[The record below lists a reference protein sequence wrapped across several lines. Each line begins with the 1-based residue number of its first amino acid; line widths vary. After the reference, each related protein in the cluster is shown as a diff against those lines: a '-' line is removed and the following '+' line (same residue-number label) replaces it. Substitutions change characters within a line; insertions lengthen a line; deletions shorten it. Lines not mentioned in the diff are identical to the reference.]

1 MLEAILIGVLSAL
14 TLAFAFLYRKRI
26 DETQREY
33 SQART
38 VIEDIVMSFNRQL
51 KASED
56 RVEASARKI
65 NALSS
70 SDDLLAK
77 RLEKWERKV
86 RAIAKSQESP
96 SEWETLVTRV
106 DTLETALGSTKNA
119 LLQKIS
125 ELGKQRHERK
135 APAANIESAIPIK
148 REDALAPLTDTELR
162 VLELLAVEGGKTS
175 PEIKERIKL
184 SREHSARLMKKLYEA
199 GYLERSASRIPF
211 TYSLKEEMLNI
222 LRRPEQKS

>member
-1 MLEAILIGVLSAL
+1 MLEAILIGVLSAF

-26 DETQREY
+26 SETQREY

-38 VIEDIVMSFNRQL
+38 IIEDIVVSFNRQL

-56 RVEASARKI
+56 RFEASARKI

-70 SDDLLAK
+70 SDDLLAQ
-77 RLEKWERKV
+77 RVEKWERKV
-86 RAIAKSQESP
+86 RAIAESQESS
-96 SEWETLVTRV
+96 SEWEPLVTRV
-106 DTLETALGSTKNA
+106 NALETKLGSTKNA

-125 ELGKQRHERK
+125 ELGKQRQERK
-135 APAANIESAIPIK
+135 APAVSIESAIPIK
-148 REDALAPLTDTELR
+148 REDALAPLTVTELR
-162 VLELLAVEGGKTS
+162 VLELLAAEGGKTS